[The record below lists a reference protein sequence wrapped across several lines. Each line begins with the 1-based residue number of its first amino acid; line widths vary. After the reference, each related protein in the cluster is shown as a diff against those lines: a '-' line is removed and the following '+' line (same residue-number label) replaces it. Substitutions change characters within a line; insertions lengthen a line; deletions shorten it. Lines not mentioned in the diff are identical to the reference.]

1 MRTVEAEVAIV
12 GAGPAGLFM
21 ANLLGLYG
29 VATALVE
36 KNTTTVQEPRAVS
49 IDDEAMRVMQAI
61 GLVEAAR
68 PDLMWDIGYEFF
80 NARGRLMV
88 KVDPRD
94 WPMGYPKRSGFRQPH
109 LEACLRQGV
118 ERFSCVRA
126 WFGHEVEGV
135 AQGEEAATLEVRA
148 PDGEA
153 MRLRAQYV
161 VGADG
166 ARSVVRQ
173 AIGARMLGSTYAR
186 KWLVLDTLDDPDDYR
201 TSRLICDPKRPVI
214 SIRGPHATRRFEL
227 MLHPHERDE
236 DMLRDAAIEAALRPH
251 LAPGQRLKVARKT
264 IYTHHARVADRW
276 RAGRLFL
283 VGDAAHLT
291 PPFAGQGMN
300 TGCRDVNNLAW
311 KLAHVLRGGAA
322 PALLDSYEAERR
334 KHAADMVRL
343 AVQIGYVAAPASR
356 ALAAAFDWSFRA
368 LELAPPLKRYFA
380 EMRYRPRPR
389 LTQGFVLPDGL
400 PAKRTLV
407 GVLLPQPTVATASG
421 EAPLD
426 CALGSGFALVA
437 HGAGAPAA
445 LAAAGGE
452 TWRRLGA
459 RRVAVLPKGATPNG
473 SGEVAAVAATCDR
486 LARFMAGGEDRILA
500 VRPDRQIA
508 GTFLPAEATA
518 FERRF
523 ARLLTHGAG

>member
-1 MRTVEAEVAIV
+1 MTRTVETEVAIV

-29 VATALVE
+29 VETVLVE
-36 KNTTTVQEPRAVS
+36 KNLGTVQEPRAVS
-49 IDDEAMRVMQAI
+49 IDDEAMRVMQTI
-61 GLVEAAR
+61 GLVEAAK
-68 PDLMWDIGYEFF
+68 PDLMWDIGYEFY
-80 NARGRLMV
+80 NAAGRLMV

-109 LEACLRQGV
+109 LEACLRRGA
-118 ERFSCVRA
+118 ERFACVRSL
-126 WFGHEVEGV
+126 FGCEVAGV
-135 AQGEEAATLEVRA
+135 AQDEAAAILEARA

-153 MRLRAQYV
+153 LRLRAQYV

-166 ARSVVRQ
+166 ARSLVRQ

-201 TSRLICDPKRPVI
+201 TSRLICDPRRPVI

-227 MLHPHERDE
+227 MLHRHERDE
-236 DMLRDAAIEAALRPH
+236 EMLDDAAIERALRPH

-276 RAGRLFL
+276 RKGRLFL

-311 KLAHVLRGGAA
+311 KLACVLRGRAG
-322 PALLDSYEAERR
+322 PGLLESYEAERR
-334 KHAADMVRL
+334 GHAADMVRL

-368 LELAPPLKRYFA
+368 LNLAPALKSYFA

-389 LTQGFVLPDGL
+389 LTRGFILPDAQG
-400 PAKRTLV
+400 AKRTLA
-407 GVLLPQPTVATASG
+407 GVLLPQPEVATAAG
-421 EAPLD
+421 ATPLD
-426 CALGSGFALVA
+426 RLLGDGFALLA
-437 HGAGAPAA
+437 HGAPEA
-445 LAAAGGE
+445 LAAADGGA
-452 TWRRLGA
+452 WRRLDV
-459 RRVAVLPKGATPNG
+459 RRVAVAPQGAAPP
-473 SGEVAAVAATCDR
+473 AAGGAVTATALCGR
-486 LARFMAGGEDRILA
+486 LAGFLRGNEGRVLL

-508 GTFLPAEATA
+508 GTFAPAEAPA
-518 FERRF
+518 FE
-523 ARLLTHGAG
+523 ARLSRLLEA

>member
-1 MRTVEAEVAIV
+1 MRTIETEVAIV

-29 VATALVE
+29 VAAILIE
-36 KNTTTVQEPRAVS
+36 KNLGTVQEPRGVS

-61 GLVEAAR
+61 GLVEAAK
-68 PDLMWDIGYEFF
+68 PDLMWDIGYEFY
-80 NARGRLMV
+80 NAAGRLMV

-109 LEACLRQGV
+109 LEACLRRGA
-118 ERFSCVRA
+118 ERFPTLSA
-126 WFGHEVEGV
+126 WFGHEVLSISQEG
-135 AQGEEAATLEVRA
+135 ASAALDVRT
-148 PDGEA
+148 PGGEA
-153 MRLRAQYV
+153 IRLRAQYV

-166 ARSVVRQ
+166 ARSLVRQ
-173 AIGARMLGSTYAR
+173 AIGAGMLGSTYAR
-186 KWLVLDTLDDPDDYR
+186 KWLVLDTLDDPDERR

-236 DMLRDAAIEAALRPH
+236 DMLRDSAIETALRPH

-264 IYTHHARVADRW
+264 IYTHHARVAERW
-276 RAGRLFL
+276 RDRRLFL

-311 KLAHVLRGGAA
+311 KLAHVLRGKAHAG
-322 PALLDSYEAERR
+322 LLESYEAERK

-343 AVQIGYVAAPASR
+343 AVQIGYVAAPSSR

-368 LELAPPLKRYFA
+368 LNLAPPLKRYFA

-389 LTQGFVLPDGL
+389 LTQGFVLPDGR
-400 PAKRTLV
+400 PARRTLV
-407 GVLLPQPTVATASG
+407 GVLLPQPIVATGSG

-426 CALGSGFALVA
+426 RALGNGFALVA
-437 HGAGAPAA
+437 QGREAREFLSAA
-445 LAAAGGE
+445 DGE
-452 TWRRLGA
+452 IWRRLGA
-459 RRVAVLPKGATPNG
+459 RRVAVLPKGGRPNG
-473 SGEVAAVAATCDR
+473 ANDVAVVAATCER
-486 LARFMAGGEDRILA
+486 LSGFMAGNEGRILA

-508 GTFLPAEATA
+508 GSFHAGEARA
-518 FERRF
+518 FEDRF
-523 ARLLTHGAG
+523 ARLLENAAA